1 MTKPKKKARTDMRT
15 YMQIFHLKFDRH
27 LSNRQIALTLNIGRS
42 TVNDLVVR
50 FGQLGFQWPLPESV
64 SLDALDKALMPGR
77 DYQTR
82 RVLPDWVVVDIGL
95 THKGVTKQ
103 LLWQEYQAEHGT
115 NALGYTQYCNHYRAW
130 KGQLRRSM
138 RQTHKAGEK
147 LFIDFCGP
155 TVAIVNP
162 TTGEVRKA
170 AIFVACMGASNY
182 TYIEACEGQ
191 DLESWLLANRRCLEF
206 LGGVPDLM
214 IPDNLKSAVN
224 KADRYEPLVND
235 SYQAF
240 AQHYG
245 CPIMPA
251 RPYKPQDKGKVEAAV
266 LVVERWVLARLRHH
280 TFHTLA
286 SLNQAIKALM
296 HDLNQRP
303 MKGYNGLSRAE
314 LFAQIDAPA
323 LSKLPQFPYEYTQF
337 RLAKVAKDYHV
348 AFDDHWYSV
357 PHAIVG
363 ERVEL
368 IASQRLIRIR
378 YKGNIIAQHVRSQRR
393 YQHTTEAAHMP
404 EAHAAYKDATPER
417 IRRWA
422 SRIGPN
428 AERVV
433 LAIEQSKAHVEQAQR
448 SCQGILSLQKRY
460 GEQRLERAC
469 GIALNQGCYTV
480 MFIKTILK
488 NGRDNVIEFTP
499 NQSIPAQHDNVR
511 GADYYA

>member
-1 MTKPKKKARTDMRT
+1 MTKPKKKARTDMRI
-15 YMQIFHLKFDRH
+15 YIQIFKLKFERH

-50 FGQLGFQWPLPESV
+50 FGHLDLSWPLPESV
-64 SLDALDKALMPGR
+64 SLDPLDKALMPGR
-77 DYQTR
+77 NYHTQR
-82 RVLPDWVVVDIGL
+82 QLPDWIEVNINL
-95 THKGVTKQ
+95 TKPGVTKQ
-103 LLWQEYQAEHGT
+103 LLWQEYQAEHGIR
-115 NALGYTQYCNHYRAW
+115 ALGYTQFCTHYRAW
-130 KGQLRRSM
+130 KGQQRRSM

-155 TVAIVNP
+155 TIPIVNP
-162 TTGEVRKA
+162 HTGEVRRA

-206 LGGVPDLM
+206 LGGVPALM

-224 KADRYEPLVND
+224 KADRYEPQVND

-280 TFHTLA
+280 TFHSLA
-286 SLNQAIKALM
+286 ALNQAIKALM
-296 HDLNQRP
+296 SDLNQRP
-303 MKGYNGLSRAE
+303 MKGYNGLSRTE

-337 RLAKVAKDYHV
+337 KLAKVAKDYHV
-348 AFDDHWYSV
+348 AFDNHWYSV
-357 PHAIVG
+357 PHALVG

-368 IASQRLIRIR
+368 VVSQRLVRVR
-378 YKGNIIAQHVRSQRR
+378 YKGNVIAQHVRSQKL
-393 YQHTTEAAHMP
+393 YQHTTESAHILESHAVYKAA
-404 EAHAAYKDATPER
+404 TIER

-422 SRIGPN
+422 KHIGPN
-428 AERVV
+428 AQQVV
-433 LAIEQSKAHVEQAQR
+433 QAIEHSKIHVEQAQR

-469 GIALNQGCYTV
+469 GIALSQGCYTV
-480 MFIKTILK
+480 RFIRTILQ

-499 NQSIPAQHDNVR
+499 NRPITTQHENVR
-511 GADYYA
+511 GADYYS

>member
-1 MTKPKKKARTDMRT
+1 MRI
-15 YMQIFHLKFDRH
+15 YMQIFQLRFERH
-27 LSNRQIALTLNIGRS
+27 LTYRQIALTLNVGRS
-42 TVNDLVVR
+42 TVSDIITR
-50 FGQLGFQWPLPESV
+50 FNNLNMAWPLPSDV
-64 SLDALDKALMPGR
+64 SLDALDKALIPGR
-77 DYQTR
+77 NYQTQR
-82 RVLPDWVVVDIGL
+82 KLPDWVEVDISL
-95 THKGVTKQ
+95 TKPGVTKQ
-103 LLWQEYQAEHGT
+103 LLWQEYQAKHGSR
-115 NALGYTQYCNHYRAW
+115 AFGYTQFCTHYRIW
-130 KGQLRRSM
+130 KGQQRRSM

-155 TVAIVNP
+155 TIPIVNP
-162 TTGEVRKA
+162 DTGEVRRA

-206 LGGVPDLM
+206 LGGVPALM

-224 KADRYEPLVND
+224 KADRYEPVLND

-251 RPYKPQDKGKVEAAV
+251 RPYKPQDKGKVESAV

-286 SLNQAIKALM
+286 SLNQTIKALM

-337 RLAKVAKDYHV
+337 KLAKVAKDYHV
-348 AFDDHWYSV
+348 AFDNHWYSV
-357 PHAIVG
+357 PHVLVG

-368 IASQRLIRIR
+368 VVSQRLVRVR
-378 YKGNIIAQHVRSQRR
+378 YKGNVIAQHARSQRT
-393 YQHTTEAAHMP
+393 YQHTTESAHMP
-404 EAHAAYKDATPER
+404 EAHAAYSDATPER

-422 SRIGPN
+422 QRIGPN
-428 AERVV
+428 AKQVV
-433 LAIEQSKAHVEQAQR
+433 QAIEQSKAHIEQAQR

-469 GIALNQGCYTV
+469 GIALNQGYYTV
-480 MFIKTILK
+480 RFIRTILQ
-488 NGRDNVIEFTP
+488 NGRDNVIELTP
-499 NQSIPAQHDNVR
+499 NRSIPTHHDNVR
-511 GADYYA
+511 GADYYS

>member
-1 MTKPKKKARTDMRT
+1 MTKPKKKARTDMRI
-15 YMQIFHLKFDRH
+15 YMQIFQLKFERH
-27 LSNRQIALTLNIGRS
+27 LSNRQIALILNIGRS
-42 TVNDLVVR
+42 TVNDLIVR
-50 FGQLGFQWPLPESV
+50 FGHLDLSWPLPDNV
-64 SLDALDKALMPGR
+64 SLDQLDKALMPGR
-77 DYQTR
+77 DYQTQR
-82 RVLPDWVVVDIGL
+82 KLPVWVEVDISL
-95 THKGVTKQ
+95 TKPGVTKQ
-103 LLWQEYQAEHGT
+103 LLWQEYQAEHGSR
-115 NALGYTQYCNHYRAW
+115 ALGYTQFCTHYRTW
-130 KGQLRRSM
+130 KGQQRRSM

-155 TVAIVNP
+155 TIPIVNP
-162 TTGEVRKA
+162 HTGEVRRA

-206 LGGVPDLM
+206 LGGVPALM

-224 KADRYEPLVND
+224 KADRYEPQVND

-280 TFHTLA
+280 TFHSLA
-286 SLNQAIKALM
+286 SLNQSIKALM
-296 HDLNQRP
+296 GDLNQRP

-314 LFAQIDAPA
+314 LFAQIDAPV
-323 LSKLPQFPYEYTQF
+323 LSVLPQFPYEYTQF
-337 RLAKVAKDYHV
+337 KLAKVAKDYHV
-348 AFDDHWYSV
+348 AFDNHWYSV
-357 PHAIVG
+357 PHALVG

-368 IASQRLIRIR
+368 VVSQRLVRVR
-378 YKGNIIAQHVRSQRR
+378 FKGNIIAQHVRSQKL
-393 YQHTTEAAHMP
+393 YQHTTESSHMP
-404 EAHAAYKDATPER
+404 EAHGAYKDATIER

-422 SRIGPN
+422 KRIGPN
-428 AERVV
+428 AQQVV
-433 LAIEQSKAHVEQAQR
+433 QVIEQSKAHVEQAQR

-469 GIALNQGCYTV
+469 GIALSQGCYTV
-480 MFIKTILK
+480 RFIRTILQ

-499 NQSIPAQHDNVR
+499 NRPITTQHENVR
-511 GADYYA
+511 GADYYS

>member
-1 MTKPKKKARTDMRT
+1 MRI
-15 YMQIFHLKFDRH
+15 YMQIFHLKFERH

-50 FGQLGFQWPLPESV
+50 FTHLDLPWPLPDDV

-77 DYQTR
+77 DYHNQ
-82 RVLPDWVVVDIGL
+82 RVLPDWVTVDIGL
-95 THKGVTKQ
+95 SSKGVTKQ
-103 LLWQEYQAEHGT
+103 LLWQEYQAKHGT
-115 NALGYTQYCNHYRAW
+115 AALGYTQFCAHYRQW
-130 KGQLRRSM
+130 KGQQRRSM

-155 TVAIVNP
+155 TVPIVNP
-162 TTGEVRKA
+162 HTGEVRRA

-191 DLESWLLANRRCLEF
+191 DLESWLLANRHCLEF
-206 LGGVPDLM
+206 LGGVPSLM

-245 CPIMPA
+245 CPIMPT

-266 LVVERWVLARLRHH
+266 LMVERWVLARLRHH
-280 TFHTLA
+280 TFYTLA
-286 SLNQAIKALM
+286 ALNQAIKDLM

-314 LFAQIDAPA
+314 LSAQIDAPA
-323 LSKLPQFPYEYTQF
+323 LSNLPAFPYEYTQF
-337 RLAKVAKDYHV
+337 KLAKVAKDYHV
-348 AFDDHWYSV
+348 AFDNHWYSV
-357 PHAIVG
+357 PHALVG

-368 IASQRLIRIR
+368 MVSQRRVRVR
-378 YKGNIIAQHVRSQRR
+378 YKGNIIAQHVRSQRL
-393 YQHTTEAAHMP
+393 YQHTTESAHMP
-404 EAHAAYKDATPER
+404 IAHAAYSDATLDR

-422 SRIGPN
+422 RRIGPN
-428 AERVV
+428 AEQVV
-433 LAIEQSKAHVEQAQR
+433 QAIEQSKAHVEQAQR
-448 SCQGILSLQKRY
+448 CCQGILSLQKRY

-469 GIALNQGCYTV
+469 GIALSQACYTV
-480 MFIKTILK
+480 RFIRTILQ
-488 NGRDNVIEFTP
+488 NGRDNDIEFTSSH
-499 NQSIPAQHDNVR
+499 SIPTQHDNVR
-511 GADYYA
+511 GANYYS

>member
-1 MTKPKKKARTDMRT
+1 MRI
-15 YMQIFHLKFDRH
+15 YMQIFHLKFERH

-50 FGQLGFQWPLPESV
+50 FTHLDLPWPLPDDV
-64 SLDALDKALMPGR
+64 SLDALDNALMPGR
-77 DYQTR
+77 HYHNQ
-82 RVLPDWVVVDIGL
+82 RVLPDWVTVDIGL
-95 THKGVTKQ
+95 SSKGVTKQ
-103 LLWQEYQAEHGT
+103 LLWQEYQAKHGT
-115 NALGYTQYCNHYRAW
+115 AALGYTQFCAHYRQW
-130 KGQLRRSM
+130 KGQQRRSM

-155 TVAIVNP
+155 TVPIVNP
-162 TTGEVRKA
+162 HTGEVRRA

-191 DLESWLLANRRCLEF
+191 DLESWLLANRHCLEF
-206 LGGVPDLM
+206 LGGVPSLM

-245 CPIMPA
+245 CPIMPT

-266 LVVERWVLARLRHH
+266 LMVERWVWARLRHH

-286 SLNQAIKALM
+286 ALNQAIKDLM

-323 LSKLPQFPYEYTQF
+323 LSNLPAFPYEYTQF
-337 RLAKVAKDYHV
+337 KLAKVAKDYHV
-348 AFDDHWYSV
+348 AFDNHWYSV
-357 PHAIVG
+357 PHALVG

-368 IASQRLIRIR
+368 MVSQRRVRVR
-378 YKGNIIAQHVRSQRR
+378 YKGNIIAQHVRSQRL
-393 YQHTTEAAHMP
+393 YQHTTESAHMP
-404 EAHAAYKDATPER
+404 IAHAAYSDATLDR

-422 SRIGPN
+422 RRIGPN
-428 AERVV
+428 AEQVV
-433 LAIEQSKAHVEQAQR
+433 QAIEQSKAHVEQAQR
-448 SCQGILSLQKRY
+448 CCQGILSLQKRY

-469 GIALNQGCYTV
+469 GIALSQACYTV
-480 MFIKTILK
+480 RFIRTILQ
-488 NGRDNVIEFTP
+488 NGRDNDIEFTS
-499 NQSIPAQHDNVR
+499 NHSIPTQHDNVR
-511 GADYYA
+511 GADYYS

>member
-1 MTKPKKKARTDMRT
+1 MTKPKKKARTNMRI
-15 YMQIFHLKFDRH
+15 YMQIFHLKFERH
-27 LSNRQIALTLNIGRS
+27 LSNRQIALILNIGRS

-50 FGQLGFQWPLPESV
+50 FDHLNMQWPLPDDV
-64 SLDALDKALMPGR
+64 SLDDLDRVLMPGR
-77 DYQTR
+77 HYHTR
-82 RVLPDWVVVDIGL
+82 RALPDWVVIDIDL
-95 THKGVTKQ
+95 KKPGVTKQ
-103 LLWQEYQAEHGT
+103 LLWQEYQAEHGPR
-115 NALGYTQYCNHYRAW
+115 ALGYPQFCNHYRVW
-130 KGQLRRSM
+130 KGQRRRSM

-155 TVAIVNP
+155 TIPTVNP
-162 TTGEVRKA
+162 VTGEVRRA

-206 LGGVPDLM
+206 LGGVPALL

-266 LVVERWVLARLRHH
+266 LVAERWVLARLRHH

-286 SLNQAIKALM
+286 SLNQAITELM

-337 RLAKVAKDYHV
+337 KLAKVAKDYHV
-348 AFDDHWYSV
+348 AFDNHWYSV
-357 PHAIVG
+357 PHSLVG

-368 IASQRLIRIR
+368 VVSQRLVRIR
-378 YKGNIIAQHVRSQRR
+378 YKGNFIAQHARSQKL
-393 YQHTTEAAHMP
+393 YQHTTESAHMP
-404 EAHAAYKDATPER
+404 EAHAAYKDATLER
-417 IRRWA
+417 IHRWA
-422 SRIGPN
+422 QRIGPN
-428 AERVV
+428 TAQVV
-433 LAIEQSKAHVEQAQR
+433 HVIEQSKAHVEQAQR
-448 SCQGILSLQKRY
+448 SGQGILSLQKRY

-469 GIALNQGCYTV
+469 GIALEQSCHTV
-480 MFIKTILK
+480 RFIRTILK
-488 NGRDNVIEFTP
+488 NGRDKVIDIAP
-499 NQSIPAQHDNVR
+499 YQAIPAQHDNVR
-511 GADYYA
+511 GADYYS

>member
-1 MTKPKKKARTDMRT
+1 MTKPKKKARTDMRI
-15 YMQIFHLKFDRH
+15 YMQIFNLKFDRH

-42 TVNDLVVR
+42 TVNDLIVR
-50 FGQLGFQWPLPESV
+50 FGHLGHPWPLPENV
-64 SLDALDKALMPGR
+64 STDELDKALMPGR
-77 DYQTR
+77 DYQTS
-82 RVLPDWVVVDIGL
+82 RVLPDWVAVDIGL

-103 LLWQEYQAEHGT
+103 LLWQEYQAEHGS
-115 NALGYTQYCNHYRAW
+115 NALGYTQFCNHYRVW

-155 TVAIVNP
+155 TMPIVNP
-162 TTGEVRKA
+162 HTGEIRQA

-206 LGGVPDLM
+206 LGGVPELM

-224 KADRYEPLVND
+224 KADCYEPLIND

-251 RPYKPQDKGKVEAAV
+251 RSYKPQDKGKVEAAV

-286 SLNQAIKALM
+286 ALNQAIKALM
-296 HDLNQRP
+296 QDLNQRP

-323 LSKLPQFPYEYTQF
+323 LSILPQFPYEYTQF
-337 RLAKVAKDYHV
+337 KFAKVAKDYHV
-348 AFDDHWYSV
+348 SFDDHWYSI
-357 PHAIVG
+357 PHALVG
-363 ERVEL
+363 ERVEV

-378 YKGNIIAQHVRSQRR
+378 YKGNIIAQHVRSQKR

-404 EAHAAYKDATPER
+404 VAHSSYKNATIEN
-417 IRRWA
+417 IRRRA
-422 SRIGPN
+422 HRIGPN
-428 AERVV
+428 TAHVV
-433 LAIEQSKAHVEQAQR
+433 HAIEQSKAHIEQAQR

-460 GEQRLERAC
+460 GEKRLERAC
-469 GIALNQGCYTV
+469 GIALSQGCYTV

-488 NGRDNVIEFTP
+488 NGRDNVIDFTP
-499 NQSIPAQHDNVR
+499 SPSIPAQHDNVR

>member
-1 MTKPKKKARTDMRT
+1 MTKPKKIARTDMRI
-15 YMQIFHLKFDRH
+15 YLQIFHLKFERH
-27 LSNRQIALTLNIGRS
+27 LTYRQIALTLNIGRS
-42 TVNDLVVR
+42 TVSDILTR
-50 FGQLGFQWPLPESV
+50 FKNLNLPWPLPDDV
-64 SLDALDKALMPGR
+64 SLDELDKALMPGR
-77 DYQTR
+77 NYQTQ
-82 RVLPDWVVVDIGL
+82 RVLPDWITVDIGL
-95 THKGVTKQ
+95 TKPGVTKQ
-103 LLWQEYQAEHGT
+103 LLWQEYQAEHGSK
-115 NALGYTQYCNHYRAW
+115 ALGYTQFCNHYRAW
-130 KGQLRRSM
+130 KGQRQRSM

-155 TVAIVNP
+155 TIPIVNP
-162 TTGEVRKA
+162 DTGEVRQV
-170 AIFVACMGASNY
+170 AIFVACMGATNY

-206 LGGVPDLM
+206 LGGVPALM

-240 AQHYG
+240 GQHYG

-251 RPYKPQDKGKVEAAV
+251 RPYKPQDKGKVEAAI

-280 TFHTLA
+280 TVHTLA

-296 HDLNQRP
+296 HDLNQPP

-323 LSKLPQFPYEYTQF
+323 LSKLPPFPYEYTQF
-337 RLAKVAKDYHV
+337 KLAKVAKDYHV
-348 AFDDHWYSV
+348 AFDNHWYSV
-357 PHAIVG
+357 SHALVG

-368 IASQRLIRIR
+368 IVSQRLVRIH
-378 YKGNIIAQHVRSQRR
+378 YKGNIIAQHVRSQER
-393 YQHTTEAAHMP
+393 YQHSTEPAHMP
-404 EAHAAYKDATPER
+404 VAHAAYKDATITR

-422 SRIGPN
+422 KRIGPN
-428 AERVV
+428 AQKVV
-433 LAIEQSKAHVEQAQR
+433 QAIEQSKDHVEQAQR
-448 SCQGILSLQKRY
+448 SCQGILALQKRY

-469 GIALNQGCYTV
+469 GIALDQGCFTV
-480 MFIKTILK
+480 RFIRTLLQ

-499 NQSIPAQHDNVR
+499 NRPIPSHHDNVR
-511 GADYYA
+511 GADYYS

>member
-1 MTKPKKKARTDMRT
+1 MTKPKKKARTDMRI
-15 YMQIFHLKFDRH
+15 YMQIFQLKFERH
-27 LSNRQIALTLNIGRS
+27 LSNRQIALTLNIARS

-50 FGQLGFQWPLPESV
+50 FNNLNMQWPLPDNA
-64 SLDALDKALMPGR
+64 SLDALDKALLPGR
-77 DYQTR
+77 SYRTQ
-82 RVLPDWVVVDIGL
+82 RVIPDWVDVNIDL
-95 THKGVTKQ
+95 SNKGVTKQ
-103 LLWQEYQAEHGT
+103 LLWQEYQAEHGSS
-115 NALGYTQYCNHYRAW
+115 ALGYTQFCNHYRAW
-130 KGQLRRSM
+130 KGQQRRSM

-155 TVAIVNP
+155 TMPIVNP
-162 TTGEVRKA
+162 DTGEIRRA
-170 AIFVACMGASNY
+170 AILVACMGASNY

-206 LGGVPDLM
+206 LGGVPAMM

-224 KADRYEPLVND
+224 KADRYEPIIND

-240 AQHYG
+240 GQHYG

-266 LVVERWVLARLRHH
+266 LVVERWVLARLRNH

-286 SLNQAIKALM
+286 ALNQAIKVLM

-303 MKGYNGLSRAE
+303 MKGYNGLCRSE

-337 RLAKVAKDYHV
+337 KLAKVAKDYHV

-357 PHAIVG
+357 PHALVN

-368 IASQRLIRIR
+368 VVSQRLVRIR
-378 YKGNIIAQHVRSQRR
+378 FKGNVIAQHVRSQKR
-393 YQHTTEAAHMP
+393 YQHTTESAHMP
-404 EAHAAYKDATPER
+404 EAHAAYKDATVER
-417 IRRWA
+417 NRCWA
-422 SRIGPN
+422 KRIGPN
-428 AERVV
+428 AVQVV
-433 LAIEQSKAHVEQAQR
+433 HAIEQSKPHVEQAQR

-469 GIALNQGCYTV
+469 GIALSQACYTV
-480 MFIKTILK
+480 KFIRTVLQ
-488 NGRDNVIEFTP
+488 NGRDNVFDFEP
-499 NQSIPAQHDNVR
+499 NRPIPTHHDNVR
-511 GADYYA
+511 GADYYS

>member
-1 MTKPKKKARTDMRT
+1 MRI
-15 YMQIFHLKFDRH
+15 YMQIFHLKFERH

-50 FGQLGFQWPLPESV
+50 FTHLDLPWPLPDDV

-77 DYQTR
+77 DYHNQ
-82 RVLPDWVVVDIGL
+82 RVLPDWVTVDIGL
-95 THKGVTKQ
+95 SSKGVTKQ
-103 LLWQEYQAEHGT
+103 LLWQEYQAKHGT
-115 NALGYTQYCNHYRAW
+115 AALGYTQFCAHYRQW
-130 KGQLRRSM
+130 KGQQRRSM

-155 TVAIVNP
+155 TVPIVNP
-162 TTGEVRKA
+162 HTGEVRRA

-191 DLESWLLANRRCLEF
+191 DLESWLLANRHCLEF
-206 LGGVPDLM
+206 LGGVPSLM

-245 CPIMPA
+245 CPIMPT

-266 LVVERWVLARLRHH
+266 LMVERWVLARLRHH
-280 TFHTLA
+280 TFYTLA
-286 SLNQAIKALM
+286 ALNQAIKDLM

-323 LSKLPQFPYEYTQF
+323 LSNLPAFPYEYTQF
-337 RLAKVAKDYHV
+337 KLAKVAKDYHV
-348 AFDDHWYSV
+348 AFDNHWYSV
-357 PHAIVG
+357 PHALVG

-368 IASQRLIRIR
+368 MVSQRRVRVR
-378 YKGNIIAQHVRSQRR
+378 YKGNIIAQHVRSQRL
-393 YQHTTEAAHMP
+393 YQHTTESAHMP
-404 EAHAAYKDATPER
+404 IAHAAYSDATLDR

-422 SRIGPN
+422 RRIGPN
-428 AERVV
+428 AEQVV
-433 LAIEQSKAHVEQAQR
+433 QAIEQSKAHVEQAQR
-448 SCQGILSLQKRY
+448 CCQGILSLQKRY

-469 GIALNQGCYTV
+469 GIALSQACYTV
-480 MFIKTILK
+480 RFIRTILQ
-488 NGRDNVIEFTP
+488 NGRDNDIEFTSSH
-499 NQSIPAQHDNVR
+499 SIPTQHDNVR
-511 GADYYA
+511 GANYYS